1 MTRSTRPSTSPSAVI
16 KRAKRDSSQTAELSF
31 PTKNH
36 VHGIQLI
43 FKEYDFAGL
52 VAAGKGRALN
62 SVQQADKKSFAD
74 KKSQQSFFLPF
85 PTSLQDSTGLS
96 YNNFERDLVM
106 SVAGEAISAQAA
118 KFEQNGPGNSTAAV
132 NELQSYGAKL
142 AGTFSSTEGDNQ
154 AKALAVMKRIATD
167 GGNKLSLGTDS
178 AKLFGSYLA
187 RNFAGDISKTI
198 SMDAGQSINPAET
211 LSFEGV
217 DLKSYTFDWDLYPE
231 SKADSDRIKEII
243 RAIKRRILPTTSGG
257 GFGESAGKLLD
268 SVGLNTG
275 GLGAGSPIYRMFLKY
290 PDAVYINLIGV
301 DPSHFPQF
309 KPAMCTSMDVDYGA
323 AGSMVIAKGGRPAAV
338 NISLSFSEL
347 VIHSAEDYGEE
358 EQVFAKGSSETPSTG
373 GQNGNGGPR

>member
-1 MTRSTRPSTSPSAVI
+1 MTRSIRPSTSPAAVI
-16 KRAKRDSSQTAELSF
+16 KRAKRDASQTAELSF

-85 PTSLQDSTGLS
+85 PTTLQDSTGLS
-96 YNNFERDLVM
+96 YNNFERDLIM
-106 SVAGEAISAQAA
+106 SVAGEAIASQAA
-118 KFEQNGPGNSTAAV
+118 EFQQNGAGNSTTAL
-132 NELQSYGAKL
+132 NELNTYGATL
-142 AGTFSSTEGDNQ
+142 AETFSSTKGDNQ
-154 AKALAVMKRIATD
+154 AKSLAVMKKIASD
-167 GGNKLSLGTDS
+167 GGNQLELGTKS

-198 SMDAGQSINPAET
+198 SMDAGQAINPSET

-268 SVGLNTG
+268 SVGLSGG
-275 GLGAGSPIYRMFLKY
+275 GLDKGSPIYRMFLKY

-338 NISLSFSEL
+338 NISLQFSEL

-358 EQVFAKGSSETPSTG
+358 EQVFKKEGSSSETPNTSRG
-373 GQNGNGGPR
+373 ANS

>member
-1 MTRSTRPSTSPSAVI
+1 MNKNSSKTSTSPNAVI
-16 KRAKRDSSQTAELSF
+16 RRAKRDSSQTAELSF

-43 FKEYDFAGL
+43 FKEYSFAGL
-52 VAAGKGRALN
+52 VANGSGRALN
-62 SVQQADKKSFAD
+62 SVQQSTAGSHFAQKKT
-74 KKSQQSFFLPF
+74 QQSFFLPF

-106 SVAGEAISAQAA
+106 SVAGEAISSQMAQFKDKGAGDA
-118 KFEQNGPGNSTAAV
+118 TTAV
-132 NELQSYGAKL
+132 SKLQTYGAGLVDTYNGAK
-142 AGTFSSTEGDNQ
+142 GDTQ
-154 AKALAVMKRIATD
+154 AKAKAVAEKVATD
-167 GGNKLSLGTDS
+167 AGNKLALTGNS
-178 AKLFGSYLA
+178 AKLFGAYLA

-198 SMDAGQSINPAET
+198 AMDAGQAINPSET

-231 SKADSDRIKEII
+231 SKEDSDRIKQII
-243 RAIKRRILPTTSGG
+243 KTLKRRILPTTSGG
-257 GFGESAGKLLD
+257 GFGESAGQLL
-268 SVGLNTG
+268 SGVGLEGAVGTG
-275 GLGAGSPIYRMFLKY
+275 SAIHRMFLKY

-301 DPSHFPQF
+301 DPTHFPQF
-309 KPAMCTSMDVDYGA
+309 KPAMCTGMDVDYGA

-358 EQVFAKGSSETPSTG
+358 EQVFEKGSSETPKIG
-373 GQNGNGGPR
+373 GANS